1 MFWNIFYLY
10 FYSFFTFLF
19 WLKKNKW
26 IHGFLDVM
34 FSRSAFG
41 LLAPCMMLACVWN
54 PEVSAYSPW
63 RRDADTDASFSLKD
77 PPASRASFQRSSASF
92 TVWCSTCFFH
102 YNFLHPSEAARVCTA
117 VNDTCE
123 RLCPS
128 VVCFNYNFKTYVH
141 LWLQLLHQTR
151 RHKAAKMVQKD
162 STHCTAGGIYGVFM
176 GEDEV
181 KHEEMFQE
189 MKR

>member
-1 MFWNIFYLY
+1 
-10 FYSFFTFLF
+10 
-19 WLKKNKW
+19 
-26 IHGFLDVM
+26 M

-41 LLAPCMMLACVWN
+41 LLAPRMMLACVWN
-54 PEVSAYSPW
+54 PEASACSPW
-63 RRDADTDASFSLKD
+63 RRAADTDASFSLKD

-102 YNFLHPSEAARVCTA
+102 YNFLHPSEVARVCTA

-151 RHKAAKMVQKD
+151 RHKAACKD
-162 STHCTAGGIYGVFM
+162 GAKGLHPLHSWGNLWGVYGGGR
-176 GEDEV
+176 GETCRNVSGNETRNV
-181 KHEEMFQE
+181 SARLSAHRWQPGS
-189 MKR
+189 RWGGTS